1 MRRWDIFRE
10 WFRCEGKS
18 ISSSHLSTGSDRI
31 YTGVRVVPKGT
42 KVYNKTGSTARVCGD
57 MGILNVKG
65 SGGKWYPYTVIG
77 IIEKEQNAAN
87 YTSWIRSR
95 GNIIRNVSGIVYQ
108 SIAQN
113 HNI

>member
-1 MRRWDIFRE
+1 
-10 WFRCEGKS
+10 
-18 ISSSHLSTGSDRI
+18 
-31 YTGVRVVPKGT
+31 
-42 KVYNKTGSTARVCGD
+42 

-65 SGGKWYPYTVIG
+65 ADGKWYPYTVIG

-95 GNIIRNVSGIVYQ
+95 GNIIRHVSSIVYQ

-113 HNI
+113 HDM

>member
-1 MRRWDIFRE
+1 
-10 WFRCEGKS
+10 
-18 ISSSHLSTGSDRI
+18 
-31 YTGVRVVPKGT
+31 
-42 KVYNKTGSTARVCGD
+42 

-65 SGGKWYPYTVIG
+65 ADGKWYPYTVIG

-95 GNIIRNVSGIVYQ
+95 GNIIRHVSSIVYQ

-113 HNI
+113 HDI